1 MNIIE
6 LILLSVSLAMDCF
19 SVSVASGCS
28 GCGIRWKLFLKM
40 AFFFGLFQALM
51 PVIGWAAAYGFADLI
66 IDFDHWVAF
75 AMLGFL
81 GVKMIIEGLKDDESK
96 QFDAT
101 RLSVM
106 LSLSVATSIDALAVG
121 ISFAFTGYNSL
132 QSLLQPVAAIG
143 LASFVLSLAGS
154 IVGSCARRLLK
165 FRMEI
170 VGGIVLIGIGLK
182 ILLEHLGVI

>member
-1 MNIIE
+1 
-6 LILLSVSLAMDCF
+6 
-19 SVSVASGCS
+19 
-28 GCGIRWKLFLKM
+28 
-40 AFFFGLFQALM
+40 
-51 PVIGWAAAYGFADLI
+51 
-66 IDFDHWVAF
+66 
-75 AMLGFL
+75 
-81 GVKMIIEGLKDDESK
+81 
-96 QFDAT
+96 
-101 RLSVM
+101 M

-132 QSLLQPVAAIG
+132 QSLLLPVAAIG

-170 VGGIVLIGIGLK
+170 VGGIVLIGIGSK